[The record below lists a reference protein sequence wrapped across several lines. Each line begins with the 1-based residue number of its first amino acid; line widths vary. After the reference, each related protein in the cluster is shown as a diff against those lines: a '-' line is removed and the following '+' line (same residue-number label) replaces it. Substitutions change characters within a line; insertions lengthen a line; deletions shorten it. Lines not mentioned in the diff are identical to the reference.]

1 MSGCSGG
8 ILGLGFRVLGGV
20 ELNDKETV
28 FSARFE
34 LVSFRDVTI
43 RSSQMGISTPYPF
56 EMDIS
61 ITYPFITDVDLGN
74 GFRYPVA
81 T

>member
-1 MSGCSGG
+1 MDNYTNSLS
-8 ILGLGFRVLGGV
+8 
-20 ELNDKETV
+20 
-28 FSARFE
+28 
-34 LVSFRDVTI
+34 I
-43 RSSQMGISTPYPF
+43 RSSQMGIYIPYPF

-74 GFRYPVA
+74 EFRYPVA

>member
-1 MSGCSGG
+1 
-8 ILGLGFRVLGGV
+8 
-20 ELNDKETV
+20 
-28 FSARFE
+28 
-34 LVSFRDVTI
+34 
-43 RSSQMGISTPYPF
+43 MGIYIPYPF

>member
-1 MSGCSGG
+1 MDNYTNSLS
-8 ILGLGFRVLGGV
+8 
-20 ELNDKETV
+20 
-28 FSARFE
+28 
-34 LVSFRDVTI
+34 I
-43 RSSQMGISTPYPF
+43 RSSQMGISIPYPF

-74 GFRYPVA
+74 EFRYPVA